1 MGKRFGTLFW
11 KYGTRPK
18 SWLVSGMTNTP
29 LFFLHFPRTAG
40 TTVDDI
46 FFNNIPENQILK
58 IYSRDEFNRNR
69 FIDETEFY
77 NLQYITGHLL
87 LSSLNPTQIYG
98 RNVRAFTFLRN
109 PVKRLYSEYIFL
121 KTWKEQHLYE
131 YLNTHSVSFTQYI
144 TSTEKILKY
153 RGKNFMTRCLSG
165 DSLENGNI
173 KESLEKAKS
182 NLKNSF
188 IFFGIQERFMESIFA
203 LSKKIGLKNIIH
215 QKRNALNYS
224 SIPEKISPEEEE
236 IAREYNSADIELY
249 NFARDIFEKRI
260 KAEGAAFQ
268 AGLKN
273 YLLINSKFQNIS
285 NLLYKKAHSAQNNS
299 QSINLPKNTNW

>member
-1 MGKRFGTLFW
+1 
-11 KYGTRPK
+11 
-18 SWLVSGMTNTP
+18 
-29 LFFLHFPRTAG
+29 
-40 TTVDDI
+40 
-46 FFNNIPENQILK
+46 
-58 IYSRDEFNRNR
+58 
-69 FIDETEFY
+69 
-77 NLQYITGHLL
+77 
-87 LSSLNPTQIYG
+87 
-98 RNVRAFTFLRN
+98 
-109 PVKRLYSEYIFL
+109 
-121 KTWKEQHLYE
+121 
-131 YLNTHSVSFTQYI
+131 
-144 TSTEKILKY
+144 
-153 RGKNFMTRCLSG
+153 
-165 DSLENGNI
+165 
-173 KESLEKAKS
+173 
-182 NLKNSF
+182 
-188 IFFGIQERFMESIFA
+188 MESIFA

-249 NFARDIFEKRI
+249 NFASDIFEKRI